1 MISDFLIFT
10 SYDVFYKSLIN
21 RKFILCHISKTIYS
35 RLLFNYANRNSSNQR
50 ATHSGASLLN
60 ESSERMIQ

>member
-1 MISDFLIFT
+1 MISDFLVFT
-10 SYDVFYKSLIN
+10 SYDVFYSSLIN
-21 RKFILCHISKTIYS
+21 RKFILCYMSDTIYS
-35 RLLFNYANRNSSNQR
+35 RLLLNYANGNSSNQR